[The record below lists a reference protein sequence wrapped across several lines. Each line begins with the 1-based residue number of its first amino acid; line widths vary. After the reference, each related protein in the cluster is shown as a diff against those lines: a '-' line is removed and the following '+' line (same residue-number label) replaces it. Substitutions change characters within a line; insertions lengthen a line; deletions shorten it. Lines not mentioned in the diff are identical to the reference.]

1 MSNNANPLK
10 EAQTDV
16 DKAANAVFGL
26 LNPKEEE
33 EIGKSEP
40 PKEEIKQ
47 DSPEPKNEESESD
60 QPQEQEITEETE
72 SEQEEV
78 SEEDVSQDE
87 EQSDVQEKPD
97 STEDQLHKVK
107 VAGQEFDVTLDELK
121 SGYSRDSDYRRKTEE
136 LSFEKK
142 NFLSET
148 EKQRQDYSKKLN
160 EVSQLAIEA
169 KKQIDADLTSADLEQ
184 LYEDDPTEAARV
196 EHKLRRKQEK
206 LAVNL
211 SKLKEEQTKQ
221 WNDVLR
227 GEQRKLINKLPEFA
241 DATKATSLKQNM
253 RSYLNGYGFN
263 DSEVGQIYDHRI
275 VMLVNDAMKYRN
287 RQNSKPNLAK
297 KISKPG
303 KVFSSGAKKENSDYA
318 LKSRKE
324 KFSRLKKSGN
334 INDAASI
341 FLDMI
346 NK

>member
-1 MSNNANPLK
+1 MSDISPNPLR
-10 EAQTDV
+10 EAKSSV
-16 DKAANAVFGL
+16 EKAADSISGL
-26 LNPKEEE
+26 LNPQEVKKKETAPAKEE
-33 EIGKSEP
+33 
-40 PKEEIKQ
+40 
-47 DSPEPKNEESESD
+47 
-60 QPQEQEITEETE
+60 PQEQPTQESSNEEQPDVQEPQGEETE
-72 SEQEEV
+72 VESQEETSEEQEV
-78 SEEDVSQDE
+78 ASQEEQDE
-87 EQSDVQEKPD
+87 IPQEQN
-97 STEDQLHKVK
+97 STYKVK

-196 EHKLRRKQEK
+196 EHRLRRKQEK
-206 LAVNL
+206 LAANL

-253 RSYLNGYGFN
+253 ITYLNGYGFN
-263 DSEVGQIYDHRI
+263 DTEVGQIYDHRI

>member
-1 MSNNANPLK
+1 MSDISPNPLR
-10 EAQTDV
+10 EAKSSV
-16 DKAANAVFGL
+16 EKAADSISGL
-26 LNPKEEE
+26 LNPQEVKKKETAPAKEE
-33 EIGKSEP
+33 
-40 PKEEIKQ
+40 
-47 DSPEPKNEESESD
+47 
-60 QPQEQEITEETE
+60 PQEQPTQESSNEEQPDVQEPQGEETE
-72 SEQEEV
+72 VESQEETSEEQEV
-78 SEEDVSQDE
+78 ASQEEQDE
-87 EQSDVQEKPD
+87 IPQEQN
-97 STEDQLHKVK
+97 STYKVK

-169 KKQIDADLTSADLEQ
+169 EKQIDADLTSADLEQ

-196 EHKLRRKQEK
+196 EHRLRRKQEK
-206 LAVNL
+206 LAANL

-253 RSYLNGYGFN
+253 RTYLNGYGFN

-297 KISKPG
+297 NQ
-303 KVFSSGAKKENSDYA
+303 F
-318 LKSRKE
+318 
-324 KFSRLKKSGN
+324 
-334 INDAASI
+334 
-341 FLDMI
+341 
-346 NK
+346 

>member
-1 MSNNANPLK
+1 MSDISPNPLR
-10 EAQTDV
+10 EAKSSV
-16 DKAANAVFGL
+16 EKAADSISGL
-26 LNPKEEE
+26 LNPQEVKKKETAPAKEE
-33 EIGKSEP
+33 
-40 PKEEIKQ
+40 
-47 DSPEPKNEESESD
+47 
-60 QPQEQEITEETE
+60 PQEQPTQESSNEEQPDVQEPQGEETE
-72 SEQEEV
+72 VESQEETSEEQEV
-78 SEEDVSQDE
+78 ASQEEQDE
-87 EQSDVQEKPD
+87 IPQEQN
-97 STEDQLHKVK
+97 STYKVK

-253 RSYLNGYGFN
+253 RTYLNGYGFN
-263 DSEVGQIYDHRI
+263 DTEVGQIYDHRI